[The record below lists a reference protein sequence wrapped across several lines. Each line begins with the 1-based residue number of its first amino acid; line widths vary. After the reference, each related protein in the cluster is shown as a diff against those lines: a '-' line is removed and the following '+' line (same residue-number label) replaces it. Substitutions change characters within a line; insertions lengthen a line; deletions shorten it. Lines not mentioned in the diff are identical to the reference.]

1 MSRYVTQGQHFSN
14 LQVWF
19 EDEPPVKSEMR
30 GIDALCMHASGI
42 SEFSVCGKRVKGVAQ
57 HTLLTDLTKNEDD
70 LYLLLGKTVRNEVN
84 RSKRDGVR
92 VDGLGGLAEHTGML
106 DLMEETYNGMCRE
119 KDLAWVFPRAEVVS
133 YDAGGGLLMSVA
145 YTDGKPSVFHTYV
158 LAGEIAR
165 LYQSCSEFRFDG
177 NAHRNAISRA
187 NRYLHWKDMLELKDR
202 GYRTYDWGG
211 VGSLE
216 NPGGIDKFK
225 MGFGGDG
232 VTLYNAKVPV
242 SLKAKIWKAVCDLRG
257 RDF

>member
-19 EDEPPVKSEMR
+19 EDEPPVKCEMR

-92 VDGLGGLAEHTGML
+92 VDGLGCLAEHTGML

-119 KDLAWVFPRAEVVS
+119 KDLAWAFPRAEVVS
-133 YDAGGGLLMSVA
+133 YDVGGSS
-145 YTDGKPSVFHTYV
+145 Y
-158 LAGEIAR
+158 ECR
-165 LYQSCSEFRFDG
+165 L
-177 NAHRNAISRA
+177 H
-187 NRYLHWKDMLELKDR
+187 
-202 GYRTYDWGG
+202 
-211 VGSLE
+211 
-216 NPGGIDKFK
+216 
-225 MGFGGDG
+225 
-232 VTLYNAKVPV
+232 
-242 SLKAKIWKAVCDLRG
+242 
-257 RDF
+257 

>member
-42 SEFSVCGKRVKGVAQ
+42 REFSVCGKCVKGVAQ

-70 LYLLLGKTVRNEVN
+70 LYLLLGKTVRNEIN

-92 VDGLGGLAEHTGML
+92 VDGLGGLAEHAGML

-133 YDAGGGLLMSVA
+133 YDAGG
-145 YTDGKPSVFHTYV
+145 VF
-158 LAGEIAR
+158 L
-165 LYQSCSEFRFDG
+165 
-177 NAHRNAISRA
+177 
-187 NRYLHWKDMLELKDR
+187 
-202 GYRTYDWGG
+202 
-211 VGSLE
+211 
-216 NPGGIDKFK
+216 
-225 MGFGGDG
+225 
-232 VTLYNAKVPV
+232 
-242 SLKAKIWKAVCDLRG
+242 
-257 RDF
+257 